1 MMPHYNIKLTVVRH
15 VEVHGVDE
23 VIVRV
28 VPGLVT
34 GPEDN
39 SELSPESLN
48 PESNS
53 GGGTWQAADIR
64 KP

>member
-34 GPEDN
+34 GPEDIA
-39 SELSPESLN
+39 EYREYVGVL
-48 PESNS
+48 
-53 GGGTWQAADIR
+53 GGRCHALYIG
-64 KP
+64 